1 MNATWTLLVYF
12 LFKFSFRDFIH
23 DFLSTEDYYKIFE
36 KKAKD
41 EPLKVSLIIRFLY
54 IPQIYK
60 NFFLCLFDISFQ
72 DFYWPALLQYF
83 PYLALP
89 LFIGSNLK
97 SLTDFYHKGHI
108 PNSTV
113 YYSVII
119 FILFVMLSVAL
130 LGYLT
135 WFAYSELSQIKK
147 ELQKDLTQNHKA
159 SGNPTNTQKDDDNI
173 SRAESCLLYT
183 SPSPRD

>member
-119 FILFVMLSVAL
+119 FILFVMFLPKILVGPTWICFQSAQSSLVVVVRIMQRSRTDTSYFLYISLSLA
-130 LGYLT
+130 
-135 WFAYSELSQIKK
+135 LSQCM
-147 ELQKDLTQNHKA
+147 EL
-159 SGNPTNTQKDDDNI
+159 
-173 SRAESCLLYT
+173 T
-183 SPSPRD
+183 SQLRVDIY